1 MIKKIIRYLR
11 KRKDMKLRKWCIT
24 LAANELSRGE
34 AIDAAN
40 ETSGLKSSLNQSLNF
55 FVRFLSVNKDVPLGR
70 RRCECNARTAV
81 FYSVQTTDSVNIH
94 KKFAIFC

>member
-11 KRKDMKLRKWCIT
+11 KRKDMKLRIT

-40 ETSGLKSSLNQSLNF
+40 EIYKWVKEQ
-55 FVRFLSVNKDVPLGR
+55 P
-70 RRCECNARTAV
+70 
-81 FYSVQTTDSVNIH
+81 
-94 KKFAIFC
+94 

>member
-34 AIDAAN
+34 AVTRN
-40 ETSGLKSSLNQSLNF
+40 ESTFMNGSFG
-55 FVRFLSVNKDVPLGR
+55 
-70 RRCECNARTAV
+70 
-81 FYSVQTTDSVNIH
+81 
-94 KKFAIFC
+94 

>member
-24 LAANELSRGE
+24 LAANELSCGE

-40 ETSGLKSSLNQSLNF
+40 EIYKWVKEQ
-55 FVRFLSVNKDVPLGR
+55 P
-70 RRCECNARTAV
+70 
-81 FYSVQTTDSVNIH
+81 
-94 KKFAIFC
+94 

>member
-1 MIKKIIRYLR
+1 YRQIHKRRYVFQKINLLNFKITIMIKKIIRYLR

-40 ETSGLKSSLNQSLNF
+40 EIYKWVKEQ
-55 FVRFLSVNKDVPLGR
+55 P
-70 RRCECNARTAV
+70 
-81 FYSVQTTDSVNIH
+81 
-94 KKFAIFC
+94 

>member
-11 KRKDMKLRKWCIT
+11 KRKDMKLRKWFIT

-40 ETSGLKSSLNQSLNF
+40 EIYKWVKEQ
-55 FVRFLSVNKDVPLGR
+55 P
-70 RRCECNARTAV
+70 
-81 FYSVQTTDSVNIH
+81 
-94 KKFAIFC
+94 